1 MLGGPS
7 FEQLRG
13 MLVSPAHRAILV
25 SGMPRSG
32 TTWLARLLA
41 SAPGTALAG
50 REPMNP
56 RGRQWGLA
64 HTLTGWTE
72 MVEVTTTQRLALL
85 AAYHGLSPWAFS
97 RYGRRQW
104 AAPLPWTRVVVKD
117 PFAMLSIPAVV
128 RVTGAVPILL
138 YRHPGAGLASYRRMG
153 WKPDLDELRPVLA
166 EHRRARSVLA
176 PGSVQLPRPG
186 EAGEAGEAREAHAM
200 GAFWSALY
208 EIALDNLTPDTVVV
222 SHEEL
227 VVNGS
232 SAARMLFTTVGL
244 EWNAAAEAQLGGQV
258 TEHSSAQA
266 GTSLHNFDRD
276 PQDVV
281 ASWRKGLTEQERVA
295 VETVTSAVQQRLHE
309 ARLVLA

>member
-1 MLGGPS
+1 
-7 FEQLRG
+7 
-13 MLVSPAHRAILV
+13 
-25 SGMPRSG
+25 MPRSG

-72 MVEVTTTQRLALL
+72 IVEVTTTQRLALL
-85 AAYHGLSPWAFS
+85 AAYRGLSPWAFS

-138 YRHPGAGLASYRRMG
+138 YRHPGAALASYRRMG
-153 WKPDLDELRPVLA
+153 WGPDLDELRPVLA
-166 EHRRARSVLA
+166 EHRRARNVLA

-186 EAGEAGEAREAHAM
+186 EAGEAHAM

-227 VVNGS
+227 VMNGTR
-232 SAARMLFTTVGL
+232 AARTLFTTVGL
-244 EWNAAAEAQLGGQV
+244 DWNAAAEAQLGGQV
-258 TEHSSAQA
+258 SERSSSHP

-281 ASWRKGLTEQERVA
+281 ASWRRGLTEQERVT
-295 VETVTSAVQQRLHE
+295 VETVTAPVQQRLHE